1 MEELLAASRA
11 NDSGQKLEVNEKII
25 DSCTSLVQA
34 IRLTSP
40 LPSSRV
46 RPLEW
51 NLFAHNLR
59 QRDLEIDLQDIAGLF
74 H

>member
-40 LPSSRV
+40 PPESD
-46 RPLEW
+46 PW
-51 NLFAHNLR
+51 NETCSPTIY
-59 QRDLEIDLQDIAGLF
+59 DKEI
-74 H
+74 